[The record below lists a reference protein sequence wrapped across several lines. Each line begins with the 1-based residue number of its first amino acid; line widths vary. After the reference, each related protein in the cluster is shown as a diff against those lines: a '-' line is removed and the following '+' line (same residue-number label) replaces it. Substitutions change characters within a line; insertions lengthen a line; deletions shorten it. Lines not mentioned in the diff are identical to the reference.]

1 MARRSEACGQ
11 SGGPWLAKEATPR
24 IVSVGAQIVA

>member
-1 MARRSEACGQ
+1 VPGGQ